1 VVFAAARVDG
11 CSEWRILTRILL
23 PMGKPIIITATI
35 IAFVFGWN
43 NFLWPLIATD
53 TNSMQ
58 VLTVSTAALQSSFSD
73 QWSLVLAASLVSL
86 VPLLLFFIAFQKH
99 IVRAVQLSGVN
110 R

>member
-1 VVFAAARVDG
+1 
-11 CSEWRILTRILL
+11 
-23 PMGKPIIITATI
+23 MGKPIIITATI

-73 QWSLVLAASLVSL
+73 QWNLVLAASLVSL

-99 IVRAVQLSGVN
+99 IVKSVQLSGVN